1 MSALPANL
9 LNHSTFLTHVLETTQ
24 SGIAVLR
31 AVVDQQQV
39 VDFIFTYVNPTAGK
53 IYGRPLPDP
62 FDGPPSYL
70 RLFPTA
76 KVIGLFDAF
85 VTVLKTGQPYHN
97 SELAYAWDG
106 VNGWF
111 DMRVN
116 RFEDSIVLMVV
127 DVTDLKRTQLEQQ
140 RQANFLQELLQ
151 TSPSG
156 IVVYEAIRSP
166 LENSSE
172 LNGSRG
178 RIVDFKAIFC
188 NVAYERIVGE
198 SIERIRSVNL
208 SQRLNEAPYQEL
220 FTLYVQLM
228 ETEQPFHFERY
239 DAHLGKWLNM
249 SGTQWQDGFLAIVD
263 DVSER
268 KEAEA
273 VQQHQAQQLQ
283 LLNQELLRSNENL
296 LEFSYVASHDL
307 QEPLRKI
314 RQFGDILGEQYAP
327 QLGDQGLD
335 LLGRMQAAS
344 MRMSALIRDLLDYS
358 RLTRQPESYRH
369 QNLNQ
374 IVDEVLTALEL
385 TVGEKEAL
393 IEVDH
398 LGTLIGDA
406 TQLAQLF
413 QNLLTNALKFSKS
426 HVPPHIRISNQ
437 MVNVAHLPE
446 RFQPPGG
453 QESFCAIR
461 VTDNGI
467 GFDPEQAERIFGTFQ
482 RLHGKSQY
490 PGTGI
495 GLAIAKKVVTNHGG
509 YIMAESQ
516 VGQGATFTIYLPTTN
531 PLSANDQPGY

>member
-1 MSALPANL
+1 MSVLPANL
-9 LNHSTFLTHVLETTQ
+9 LNHSTLLPHILETTQ
-24 SGIAVLR
+24 TGIAVLR
-31 AVVDQQQV
+31 PVVDQQQV
-39 VDFIFTYVNPTAGK
+39 VDFTFIYANSRARK
-53 IYGRPLPDP
+53 IYGHSQPDP
-62 FDGPPSYL
+62 FDGPTSYL
-70 RLFPTA
+70 RLFPGA
-76 KVIGLFDAF
+76 KAIGLFDAF
-85 VTVLKTGQPYHN
+85 VTVLETGLPYYN
-97 SELAYAWDG
+97 SELAYSWDG

-111 DMRVN
+111 DMQVN
-116 RFEDSIVLMVV
+116 RFEDSLVMMVL
-127 DVTDLKRTQLEQQ
+127 DVTNLKQTQLEQQ
-140 RQANFLQELLQ
+140 RQADFLQGLLQ

-166 LENSSE
+166 LGNPSQPNE
-172 LNGSRG
+172 SRG
-178 RIVDFKAIFC
+178 TIVDFKAVFC

-198 SIERIRSVNL
+198 PVERIRSVHL
-208 SQRLNEAPYQEL
+208 SQRFSEAAYRDL
-220 FTLYVQLM
+220 FALYIQLM

-327 QLGDQGLD
+327 QLGDRGLD
-335 LLGRMQAAS
+335 LLSRMQAAS
-344 MRMSALIRDLLDYS
+344 MRMSTLIRDLLDYS

-385 TVGEKEAL
+385 TVGEKGAV
-393 IEVDH
+393 IEVDP

-413 QNLLTNALKFSKS
+413 QNLLTNALKFSKA
-426 HVPPHIRISNQ
+426 HVPPHIRISSQ
-437 MVNVAHLPE
+437 MVDVAHLPE

-453 QESFCAIR
+453 QESFCAIQ
-461 VTDNGI
+461 VVDNGI

-509 YIMAESQ
+509 YIMARSQ

-531 PLSANDQPGY
+531 PATE